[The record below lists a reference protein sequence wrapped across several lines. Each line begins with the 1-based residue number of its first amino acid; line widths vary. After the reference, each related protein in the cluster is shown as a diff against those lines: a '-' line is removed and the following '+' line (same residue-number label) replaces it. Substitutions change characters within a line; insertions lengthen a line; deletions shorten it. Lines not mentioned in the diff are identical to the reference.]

1 MKANFGLGLATGT
14 EGLMYPIP
22 YSSARDVVDL
32 SVYAEK
38 LGFHSVWGND
48 HITTQ
53 NYVREE
59 FDNKPPRYYAPL
71 LELAAIAERTTTLK
85 LATALLVIPFRN
97 PLVMAK
103 EIATLDQLSG
113 GRVMLG
119 VGLGA
124 YREEFEAEFGANA
137 EGMVRGE
144 MLDESYLPRQG
155 ITQCSASFLVP
166 EGCVFFMGDN
176 RTGSNDARFWKQPYI
191 SVDNIRAKVMVGISV
206 LPDNSWRGVRVIH

>member
-1 MKANFGLGLATGT
+1 MKANFGLGIATGT

-59 FDNKPPRYYAPL
+59 FANKPPRYYAPL

-103 EIATLDQLSG
+103 EIATLDQLSKYFTICG
-113 GRVMLG
+113 MPIAPSQYWPMVHGSTPEDVRKDEEGMQIMRMLG
-119 VGLGA
+119 RNMA
-124 YREEFEAEFGANA
+124 Y
-137 EGMVRGE
+137 M
-144 MLDESYLPRQG
+144 
-155 ITQCSASFLVP
+155 
-166 EGCVFFMGDN
+166 
-176 RTGSNDARFWKQPYI
+176 
-191 SVDNIRAKVMVGISV
+191 IRAFALARENGL
-206 LPDNSWRGVRVIH
+206 LPPDMEKPKMRTNFIR

>member
-1 MKANFGLGLATGT
+1 MKANFGLGIATGT

-22 YSSARDVVDL
+22 YSSARDVVEL

-59 FDNKPPRYYAPL
+59 FNGQTPRYYAPL
-71 LELAAIAERTTTLK
+71 LTLSAIAERTTTLK
-85 LATALLVIPFRN
+85 VATALLVVPFRH

-103 EIATLDQLSG
+103 EIATLDQLSN
-113 GRVMLG
+113 GRLLLG

-124 YREEFEAEFGANA
+124 YREEFEAEFGGSAKD
-137 EGMVRGE
+137 MVRGK
-144 MLDESYLPRQG
+144 MLDESMQAMHELF
-155 ITQCSASFLVP
+155 T
-166 EGCVFFMGDN
+166 
-176 RTGSNDARFWKQPYI
+176 
-191 SVDNIRAKVMVGISV
+191 
-206 LPDNSWRGVRVIH
+206 

>member
-1 MKANFGLGLATGT
+1 MKANFGLGIATGT

-144 MLDESYLPRQG
+144 MLDESIEIMHQLF
-155 ITQCSASFLVP
+155 TQ
-166 EGCVFFMGDN
+166 DN
-176 RTGSNDARFWKQPYI
+176 VTYTGSITISSTRRASLTPCRSPSPSTSAATPSRAI
-191 SVDNIRAKVMVGISV
+191 SVSPSGAPAGCP
-206 LPDNSWRGVRVIH
+206 LC

>member
-1 MKANFGLGLATGT
+1 MLLQTAATEKYCEEDFHLKANFGLGIATGT

-124 YREEFEAEFGANA
+124 
-137 EGMVRGE
+137 
-144 MLDESYLPRQG
+144 
-155 ITQCSASFLVP
+155 
-166 EGCVFFMGDN
+166 
-176 RTGSNDARFWKQPYI
+176 
-191 SVDNIRAKVMVGISV
+191 
-206 LPDNSWRGVRVIH
+206 